1 MKLTEKSTWYKEETE
16 RRGGGSIGDLE
27 VLMPDRF
34 VDTTATKEEARQD
47 SAISVMMVPDRFVDT
62 TATKEEATQDSA
74 ISVMIVPFTK
84 GAELAKRVRLYE
96 MVAEEQN
103 EWYMKVVERAGDS
116 LTDLLHRSD
125 P

>member
-1 MKLTEKSTWYKEETE
+1 
-16 RRGGGSIGDLE
+16 
-27 VLMPDRF
+27 MPDRF
-34 VDTTATKEEARQD
+34 VDTTT
-47 SAISVMMVPDRFVDT
+47 
-62 TATKEEATQDSA
+62 TKEEATQDSA

-125 P
+125 PWSGQEKIARGRHACIMKQRSGQGITRPKTVNKEIVYTKHGAEPTKRERKRR

>member
-1 MKLTEKSTWYKEETE
+1 
-16 RRGGGSIGDLE
+16 
-27 VLMPDRF
+27 
-34 VDTTATKEEARQD
+34 
-47 SAISVMMVPDRFVDT
+47 MMVPDRFVDT

-74 ISVMIVPFTK
+74 ISVMMVPFTK

>member
-1 MKLTEKSTWYKEETE
+1 MKLTEKSTWYKEERKE
-16 RRGGGSIGDLE
+16 GGGSIGDLE
-27 VLMPDRF
+27 VLM
-34 VDTTATKEEARQD
+34 
-47 SAISVMMVPDRFVDT
+47 PDRFVDT